1 MADEKRRFSRLIAA
15 YYLGGSA
22 TGMND
27 ADVRRRLDDLE
38 ERFPD
43 SFDFVLGNM
52 SSTNLQFPGLVNT
65 IYKQALIVAERWSTN
80 DSFVAIASYYN
91 NAVNVS
97 VVHNNNFTYDVNSA
111 GTVAVK
117 HSSNN
122 GGVRGFAIVWEQPE
136 Q

>member
-1 MADEKRRFSRLIAA
+1 
-15 YYLGGSA
+15 
-22 TGMND
+22 MND
-27 ADVRRRLDDLE
+27 TDVRRRLDDLE

-43 SFDFVLGNM
+43 SFDFVLGEM
-52 SSTNLQFPGLVNT
+52 SATNLQFPGLVNT

-122 GGVRGFAIVWEQPE
+122 GGVRGFAIVWEQPAE
-136 Q
+136 EG